1 MKYFVTN
8 QYGQVS
14 IQEWEADMSNNR
26 KFQAL
31 TTEQLEYFAAH
42 PNASVYEVKNLIEHT
57 EPTLE
62 DIKAR
67 VIEELSELSLQASE
81 SKVKGY
87 QLSNAIASL
96 AVPEGEG
103 VYLHAKAQQI
113 VDSYTEISIK
123 CRNKFYQAKE
133 AIEQADNITDVEN
146 IRRNAVNFY
155 ESI

>member
-8 QYGQVS
+8 QHGSIS
-14 IQEWEADMSNNR
+14 IQDWDADMSNNR
-26 KFQAL
+26 KFKAL
-31 TTEQLEYFAAH
+31 TDEQIAYYEAH
-42 PNASVYEVKNLIEHT
+42 PNASVYEVRNLIERT

-62 DIKAR
+62 DVKAM
-67 VIEELSELSLQASE
+67 VIAELSELSLQASE

-87 QLSNAIASL
+87 QLSNAISSL

-123 CRNKFYQAKE
+123 CRNKFYQAKD
-133 AIEQADNITDVEN
+133 AIERADNITDVEN
-146 IRRNAVNFY
+146 IRRNATNFY
-155 ESI
+155 NAL